1 MPFAFFMFFVRTRD
15 LYSIYDEFAHAV
27 MPPLKKRRLN
37 SKLTESEFRELSE
50 YLTQTF
56 MLKSETIEEII
67 ENV

>member
-15 LYSIYDEFAHAV
+15 LYSIYDEFVHAV